1 MTLSRSRLPVRRDV
15 LRTLLAAGA
24 SAVALPGWAADT
36 YPSRPITWVVPYPTG
51 GFGDAL
57 SRSLAQKLSE
67 SLKVPVIVDNRPGAG
82 GQIGVSYAKQQPADG
97 YTLLYGDI
105 GPFSMNAAL
114 YAKLPYDMQ
123 KDFSPVTRLLTSP
136 SLLVVGA
143 SSPIKS
149 FDDLVKAAKTE
160 KGVTYGS
167 YGVGSAPHI
176 FGAML
181 QREMGGRYE
190 HAAYKGAAPALQD
203 LIGGHIDVMCDVIAS
218 SAPMVR
224 DGKLR
229 ALAVVGVDQ
238 RVAMFPQV
246 PTLEELGH
254 GSLNLLGWTGVVVR
268 AGTPRPIVDRLHAEL
283 LRALKSPD
291 IVTRY
296 TDLGLGISP
305 QSPEQFGQ
313 FMQGEAQRWGRI
325 IQAANIRVD

>member
-1 MTLSRSRLPVRRDV
+1 MTLTHSHLPARRDV

-36 YPSRPITWVVPYPTG
+36 YPSRPIAWVVPYPTG

-143 SSPIKS
+143 SSPIKN

-160 KGVTYGS
+160 RGVSYGS
-167 YGVGSAPHI
+167 YGVGSAPHV

-181 QREMGGRYE
+181 QREAGGRYE
-190 HAAYKGAAPALQD
+190 HVAYKGAAPALQD

-238 RVAMFPQV
+238 RVALLPQV
-246 PTLEELGH
+246 PTLAELGH

-268 AGTPRPIVDRLHAEL
+268 AGTPRPIVDRLHLEL
-283 LRALKSPD
+283 VQALKSPD
-291 IVTRY
+291 IVARY
-296 TDLGLGISP
+296 TELGLGISP
-305 QSPEQFGQ
+305 QTPEQFGQ
-313 FMQGEAQRWGRI
+313 FMQGEAHRWGQV

>member
-1 MTLSRSRLPVRRDV
+1 MNTIPATPVARRDV
-15 LRTLLAAGA
+15 LRGLLAAGA
-24 SAVALPGWAADT
+24 CAVAAPGWAADP
-36 YPSRPITWVVPYPTG
+36 YPSRPVTWVVPYPTG

-82 GQIGVSYAKQQPADG
+82 GQIGVSFVKQQPADG

-105 GPFSMNAAL
+105 GPFAMNAAL

-123 KDFSPVTRLLTSP
+123 KDFTPVTRLLTSP

-143 SSPIKS
+143 SSRIQTL
-149 FDDLVKAAKTE
+149 DDLVKAAKAE

-181 QREMGGRYE
+181 QREVGGRFE

-229 ALAVVGVDQ
+229 ALAVVGTDQ
-238 RVAMFPQV
+238 RVALLPQV
-246 PTLEELGH
+246 PTLRELGH
-254 GSLNLLGWTGVVVR
+254 GSIDMLGWTGAVVR
-268 AGTPRPIVDRLHAEL
+268 AGTPQPMVERLNVEL
-283 LRALKSPD
+283 LKALKSPD
-291 IVTRY
+291 IVARY
-296 TDLGLGISP
+296 TELGLGISP

-313 FMQGEAQRWGRI
+313 FMQAEAQRWGQVI
-325 IQAANIRVD
+325 HTANIRID

>member
-1 MTLSRSRLPVRRDV
+1 MTLSRPRLGARRDV
-15 LRTLLAAGA
+15 LRTLLATGA
-24 SAVALPGWAADT
+24 SALAFPTWAADA

-105 GPFSMNAAL
+105 GPFAMNAAL

-123 KDFSPVTRLLTSP
+123 KDFSPVARLLTSP

-149 FDDLVKAAKTE
+149 LDDLIKAAKTE

-181 QREMGGRYE
+181 QRETGGRFE

-238 RVAMFPQV
+238 RAALLPQV
-246 PTLEELGH
+246 PTLGELGH

-268 AGTPRPIVDRLHAEL
+268 SGTPRPIVDRLNVEL
-283 LRALKSPD
+283 VKALKSPD
-291 IVTRY
+291 IVARY
-296 TDLGLGISP
+296 TELGLDISP

-313 FMQGEAQRWGRI
+313 FMQAEAKRWAQV
-325 IQAANIRVD
+325 IQTANIRVD